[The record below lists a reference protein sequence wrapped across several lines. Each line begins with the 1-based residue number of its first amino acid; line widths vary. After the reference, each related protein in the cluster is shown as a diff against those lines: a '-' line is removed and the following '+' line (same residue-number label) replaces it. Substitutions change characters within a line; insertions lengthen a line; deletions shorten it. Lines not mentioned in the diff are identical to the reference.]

1 MVTTNVGNGRVTGI
15 RSRVDSSSNTVVRYP
30 SPRLPRTN
38 RLSTMAFILPCLWWV
53 TSPSPCQSLSRPHT
67 IPPSPFGDR
76 RKVLRTMT
84 EEPLLVGLMGRVSRS
99 ITTSG
104 ISLLTLSTTMTTT
117 TLLDSTA
124 HASSDEEEILRT
136 MPPSSPMIHHH
147 HHPFPYSPEWTGTQ
161 FSVRSLD
168 EAVTD
173 PTFILKT
180 VEQHPTI
187 THPTESTTTSSKT
200 TTVWPM
206 ARWPDPIL
214 RRPADEVDVQSLLE
228 SSSSSSSSAAL
239 RLMDACNMLVRT
251 AQYHGAVGLAAQQC
265 GINARLIYIQH
276 NPPSSSSSS
285 SISSKTKKEDDVGM
299 VLINPR
305 IVGRSPE
312 TDMKV
317 WTEQCLVLPPTWTAT
332 VLRDS
337 WIDVDYYTL
346 VTTLPPRQQQPQRTA
361 TAASMGGPRSA
372 RPRPPPVASSS
383 ASPQRGGGITMIRR
397 RRRRLY
403 GETSRCFQ
411 HEYDHDRGILL
422 TDHVGWDEMESN
434 VMRELEEEEECRGG
448 HEQRQAIAYARNIDD
463 PLSE

>member
-1 MVTTNVGNGRVTGI
+1 MVKTNVVSGRVIRI
-15 RSRVDSSSNTVVRYP
+15 RSRLDSSSNTVVRCP
-30 SPRLPRTN
+30 SSRLPPTN
-38 RLSTMAFILPCLWWV
+38 RLSNMAFILPCLWWV
-53 TSPSPCQSLSRPHT
+53 TSPSPCQSLSRPHI
-67 IPPSPFGDR
+67 IPPSPFADR
-76 RKVLRTMT
+76 RNVLRTMT
-84 EEPLLVGLMGRVSRS
+84 EEPLLVGLMGRVGRA
-99 ITTSG
+99 
-104 ISLLTLSTTMTTT
+104 ISVMTLSTTMTTT
-117 TLLDSTA
+117 TTLLDFTA
-124 HASSDEEEILRT
+124 HASSDEEETLRT
-136 MPPSSPMIHHH
+136 MPRSSPMIHHH

-168 EAVTD
+168 EALTD
-173 PTFILKT
+173 PTFILT

-187 THPTESTTTSSKT
+187 TPPTASTLTTSTLTTST

-228 SSSSSSSSAAL
+228 SSSSSSSSSAAL
-239 RLMDACNMLVRT
+239 RLMDACDMLVRT

-276 NPPSSSSSS
+276 NPPSSSSS
-285 SISSKTKKEDDVGM
+285 KKGEDDDDLGM

-312 TDMKV
+312 TEMKV

-337 WIDVDYYTL
+337 WIDVEYYTL
-346 VTTLPPRQQQPQRTA
+346 EGTA
-361 TAASMGGPRSA
+361 TAAGGVGGSGSIQ
-372 RPRPPPVASSS
+372 PPPLASPFV
-383 ASPQRGGGITMIRR
+383 ASPQRGGGITMLRR
-397 RRRRLY
+397 QRRRLY

-422 TDHVGWDEMESN
+422 TDHVGWEEMESN
-434 VMRELEEEEECRGG
+434 VMRELEEEEDCRGG
-448 HEQRQAIAYARNIDD
+448 HEQRQAMAYARHFDD